1 MRSVLRL
8 IATCVAA
15 IIVIYGAEKIGFTD
29 DVVRFVDYMFAYRP

>member
-1 MRSVLRL
+1 MKSLLRL

-15 IIVIYGAEKIGFTD
+15 VVLIYGAEKLGFTD

>member
-29 DVVRFVDYMFAYRP
+29 EVVRFVDYMFAYRP

>member
-29 DVVRFVDYMFAYRP
+29 EVVKFVDYMFAYRP